1 MTTAPSP
8 AVLAGS
14 VATYRILADGTAL
27 DSTYEVVAI
36 DVWDGVNKLPK
47 ARLVISDGSP
57 AEETFPISETAALI
71 PGATLEILLGYDQ
84 QEATVFSGV
93 IYRQGLDVTQNG
105 PSRLIVEATDKA
117 MAMTLAR
124 KNAIFENM
132 TDSAVIG
139 KLIGDAGLSASVT
152 ATATTQPSIVQYY
165 SSDWDLMLIRAQL
178 NSMVVTVAAGTVTV
192 APPDTSQSPVLTLT
206 YGQSILDFRAAMDAS
221 TQYTAAS
228 IQSFAWDPAAQTIST
243 SDTASAT
250 EAKQGN
256 ISSDQLA
263 AVFGILQYP
272 QQTAGTLDKTNL
284 TSWSSSELL
293 KARLAKI
300 RGEVRFQGNALPKP
314 GCMVTL
320 DGLGDRFNGDGYVSG
335 LHHRLSNGF
344 WTTALEIG
352 LSPDWFS
359 VAAPH
364 IAAPGAAGQLPPV
377 ANLQTGLVKK
387 TSDDPDGE
395 YRVQVQLP
403 LLQAGDL
410 TVWARLGSFYAS
422 NGIGAEFYPEVG
434 DEVIVAFMN
443 GDPRFPIILGSLYS
457 KKNPPPVPPDEK
469 NSQKSIVTRAKLRI
483 DFFEE
488 DPAVEISTPAGQ
500 KVRLDDKAKSVT
512 VKDANGN
519 TVTLDSSGITA
530 DSASNITLNAKGNIS
545 ITAQGNLSLKAN
557 ANVSIEGLQVAA
569 KADTGF
575 SAQGSAEAKLTSSA
589 MVTIQGALVKIN

>member
-8 AVLAGS
+8 TDLAGS
-14 VATYRILADGTAL
+14 VATFRIFANETEL
-27 DSTYEVVAI
+27 DSTYEIAAI

-47 ARLVISDGSP
+47 ARLIISDGDP
-57 AEETFPISETAALI
+57 ASETFPISETDSLI
-71 PGATLEILLGYDQ
+71 PGAALEIRLGYDGH
-84 QEATVFSGV
+84 EATVFDGV
-93 IYRQGLDVTQNG
+93 IYRQGLDIRQNG
-105 PSRLIVEATDKA
+105 PSRVIVEATDKA

-124 KNAIFENM
+124 KNAIFENT
-132 TDSAVIG
+132 TDSQVIET
-139 KLIGDAGLSASVT
+139 LISSSGLSASVT
-152 ATATTQPSIVQYY
+152 ATSVTQPAIVQYY

-178 NSMVVTVAAGTVTV
+178 NSMVVTAAAGKVTV
-192 APPDTSQSPVLTLT
+192 APPDTTQSPVLTLA

-228 IQSFAWDPAAQTIST
+228 IQSFAWDPATQAISQSGSAT
-243 SDTASAT
+243 AT

-256 ISSDQLA
+256 ISSDDLA
-263 AVFGILQYP
+263 AVFNVAQYP
-272 QQTAGTLDKTNL
+272 QQTGGTLDQANL
-284 TSWSSSELL
+284 TNWSSSELL

-320 DGLGDRFNGDGYVSG
+320 EGLGDRFNGDGYVSA
-335 LHHRLSNGF
+335 LHHRLTSGF

-359 VAAPH
+359 ATAPH
-364 IAAPGAAGQLPPV
+364 VAAPGAAGQLPPV
-377 ANLQTGLVKK
+377 ANLQTGIVMKIN
-387 TSDDPDGE
+387 DDPDGE

-403 LLQAGDL
+403 LLQAGNMA
-410 TVWARLGSFYAS
+410 VWARLGSFYAS

-434 DEVIVAFMN
+434 DEVVVAFMN
-443 GDPRFPIILGSLYS
+443 GDPRFPIIVGSLYS
-457 KKNPPPVPPDEK
+457 KKNPPPVPPDAK

-488 DPAVEISTPAGQ
+488 DPTVEISTPAGQ
-500 KVRLDDKAKSVT
+500 KVRLDDKANSVT
-512 VKDANGN
+512 VKDMNGN

-530 DSASNITLNAKGNIS
+530 DSASNMTLTAKGNIS
-545 ITAQGNLSLKAN
+545 ITAQGSLSLKAN

-569 KADTGF
+569 KADTSF
-575 SAQGSAEAKLTSSA
+575 SAQGSAEAKLLSSA
-589 MVTIQGALVKIN
+589 MVTIQGGLVKIN